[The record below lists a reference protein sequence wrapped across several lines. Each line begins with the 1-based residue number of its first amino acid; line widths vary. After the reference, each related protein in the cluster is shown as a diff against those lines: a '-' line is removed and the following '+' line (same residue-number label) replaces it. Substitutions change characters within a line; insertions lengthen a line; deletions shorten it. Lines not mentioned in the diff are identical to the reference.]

1 MRALRKA
8 GAVLALC
15 AAALLTA
22 VAPAVADGDGGKD
35 DRGGKDGLTE
45 AGTNFR
51 TATALEQGE
60 KATAPASTGDY
71 LYWVVPVAAGQIP
84 AVEAKVKLPD
94 GSARHGG
101 ATWQLDVYDGL
112 RRHQPC
118 ASGGPTHRAD
128 QQDTSVSL
136 SCTVRQV
143 RSWSERWAN
152 DPLPG
157 AYYLRL
163 TVVDLPEQ
171 DLGLP
176 IDAEVTATAR
186 DAGGKHADGGELAEP
201 LNPSLRAGTVGTDDS
216 TDADDSGDA
225 DASGASGASGEE
237 PPRAVAEPEDGW
249 GSGWWSDRWV
259 WTASGGALGALAAV
273 GGYTLTRG
281 PRAAGTGSGRPP
293 ADG

>member
-22 VAPAVADGDGGKD
+22 VAPAVADGQDGKD
-35 DRGGKDGLTE
+35 GKDGLTE

-51 TATALEQGE
+51 TATGLDQGE
-60 KATAPASTGDY
+60 KGTASASTGDY

-84 AVEAKVKLPD
+84 TVEAKVELPD
-94 GSARHGG
+94 TAARHGG

-118 ASGGPTHRAD
+118 TSGSPARRAD
-128 QQDTSVSL
+128 EQDTSVNL
-136 SCTVRQV
+136 SCTLRQV
-143 RSWSERWAN
+143 RSWSQRWAN

-176 IDAEVTATAR
+176 IDAEITTTAH
-186 DAGGKHADGGELAEP
+186 DGGGKHADGGELAEP
-201 LNPSLRAGTVGTDDS
+201 LNPSLRAGTIAEPESEAPDD
-216 TDADDSGDA
+216 TDSGTGSA
-225 DASGASGASGEE
+225 DSGEE

-259 WTASGGALGALAAV
+259 WTAGGGALGALAAV

-281 PRAAGTGSGRPP
+281 PRSSGTGSGRPP

>member
-8 GAVLALC
+8 GAALALC
-15 AAALLTA
+15 AAALFTA
-22 VAPAVADGDGGKD
+22 AAPAVADGNDGKD
-35 DRGGKDGLTE
+35 AQNGKDGLTE

-60 KATAPASTGDY
+60 KATATASTGDY
-71 LYWVVPVAAGQIP
+71 LYWAVPVAAGQVP
-84 AVEAKVKLPD
+84 TVEAKVKLPD
-94 GSARHGG
+94 ASARHGG

-118 ASGGPTHRAD
+118 ASGSPTHHAD

-176 IDAEVTATAR
+176 IDAEVTTTAR

-201 LNPSLRAGTVGTDDS
+201 LNPSLRAGTIAEPDS
-216 TDADDSGDA
+216 EPPSDADSGSGSDSGDA
-225 DASGASGASGEE
+225 DEDS
-237 PPRAVAEPEDGW
+237 PRAVAEPEDGW

-259 WTASGGALGALAAV
+259 WTAGGGALGALAAV

-281 PRAAGTGSGRPP
+281 PRSSGTGSGRPP